1 MKKNM
6 GGKTKKTRK
15 NLKKVGGAGILNSI
29 FSIIF
34 VMCVIGAL
42 MKQQEKKEVIEKMTD
57 QIRALERGD
66 IEEIKTF
73 FNHIPSELPPGWE
86 TKLRY
91 ATDVRRALKK
101 SLGNAQHWTGHSAE
115 ISAALPSE
123 GLIKAKELIKEI
135 AFRLEHKDKPGES
148 VVSREF
154 NKERLDYIEEG
165 LDNLSGKTK
174 RSQSAPS
181 GTRRSRSSASKS
193 GKTERSQ
200 SAPEMKRPGN
210 VVGQAYM
217 MAEIGAIPKEYS
229 LVHRAMRGKTY
240 GVRK

>member
-66 IEEIKTF
+66 MEDIKTF

-91 ATDVRRALKK
+91 ATDIRKALKK
-101 SLGNAQHWTGHSAE
+101 SLGPANHWTGHSAE

-123 GLIKAKELIKEI
+123 GLTKAKELIREI
-135 AFRLEHKDKPGES
+135 AFRLEHKDKKDES
-148 VVSREF
+148 ITSREF

-165 LDNLSGKTK
+165 LDNLSGKPK
-174 RSQSAPS
+174 RSQSASS
-181 GTRRSRSSASKS
+181 GTRRSGTAV
-193 GKTERSQ
+193 
-200 SAPEMKRPGN
+200 A
-210 VVGQAYM
+210 QAYM
-217 MAEIGAIPKEYS
+217 MAEAGVLPERFSPAHVALGRSSGSKGS
-229 LVHRAMRGKTY
+229 RKRGKSWS
-240 GVRK
+240 